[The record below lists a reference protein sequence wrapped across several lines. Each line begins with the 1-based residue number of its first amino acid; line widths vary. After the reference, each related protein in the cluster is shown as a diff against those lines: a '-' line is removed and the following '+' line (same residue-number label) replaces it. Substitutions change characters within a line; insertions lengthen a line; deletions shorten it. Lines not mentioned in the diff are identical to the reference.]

1 MTLASVEWEGTTQ
14 NPLDLLEE
22 IVGANRWPFNRASQE
37 EMLVEVAGRWCTY
50 RLYFYW
56 EQQMSAMQLGCQV
69 DLYVPPAERVSFYPL
84 LAMINERLWLGH
96 MDLER
101 SDGTPTFRYTA
112 LLRGMQAASTDLLED
127 LMEIAI
133 SECDRFYPALQFVVR
148 DGVPADQALRDAITD
163 TVADA

>member
-1 MTLASVEWEGTTQ
+1 MTLASAEWEGTAP

-37 EMLVEVAGRWCTY
+37 EMVVEVTGRWCTY

-56 EQQMSAMQLGCQV
+56 EAQMGAMQVGCQP
-69 DLYVPPAERVSFYPL
+69 DIAVPPSDRSRFYPL
-84 LAMINERLWLGH
+84 LALMNERLWLGH

-112 LLRGMQAASTDLLED
+112 LMRGAQASGTDLLED
-127 LMEIAI
+127 VMEIAI
-133 SECDRFYPALQFVVR
+133 GECDRFYPAIEFVVR
-148 DGVPADQALRDAITD
+148 DGMSADEALRAAITD
-163 TVADA
+163 TMADA